1 MVDLLDALAKLSSDS
16 DSDSDEPFH
25 DAETFSDR
33 SGEERHIL
41 QSPIYPSGPNSTN
54 TSQKGSP
61 SPVVKGGGP
70 RADEDIVIPAV
81 FLTQGAK
88 NSRLLKQSAEI
99 ARQLEAEKQRAAAER
114 ASLYKKRQAILTE
127 LNDNGSG
134 FTYSLKTDLDLVDS
148 YVESTYANHH
158 SVYLA
163 RHFYCFRDQQMS
175 SEHEPALD
183 FLFRMGDL
191 RALPETLALHS
202 ISISRLVRYAVNNI
216 QNETHLDLV
225 TANVEKEMMEQL
237 EGKSN
242 AGIEEADERKTEER
256 KTEER
261 KTEVEHNGEEEKGQA
276 WSLEDAMAQLGANM
290 STNLTLK
297 YVHYYR
303 STSAL
308 IFKVAMVLL
317 YFSAHTDLSLSIRA
331 FIVSVSDFALNKE
344 ERRTLVARVVG
355 PVFRALVARARLSGM
370 SDESICANVCSEL
383 ASIRCYVY
391 GEKKRV
397 MQKECELQYAFLDNL
412 VASGAEAK
420 VASLLVSAFLAQS
433 NGLGLLTEEPPNS
446 ESRDIINKNAQTTME
461 EHKLSE
467 TSVTPLPECSS
478 VETADVLA
486 STIPVAS
493 LTRTLTSIERT
504 KVQPHLSGQIFANL
518 YRAQLCAALVVRLL
532 HSALASEFQLHP
544 KHQWR
549 ALHRQVLATKD
560 SLQQAVGAVSY
571 MPIEE
576 TPDKVTLSKALG
588 ETYNALDQMSMVLDK
603 NAVFF
608 RADLFYDS
616 PS

>member
-70 RADEDIVIPAV
+70 RAHDDIVIPAV

-148 YVESTYANHH
+148 YVESAYANHH

-191 RALPETLALHS
+191 RALPQTLALHS
-202 ISISRLVRYAVNNI
+202 ISILRLVRYAVNNI

-225 TANVEKEMMEQL
+225 TANVEKEMMKQL

-256 KTEER
+256 KTE
-261 KTEVEHNGEEEKGQA
+261 VEHNGEEEKEPT

-317 YFSAHTDLSLSIRA
+317 YFSVHTNLSLSIRA
-331 FIVSVSDFALNKE
+331 FIVSVLDFAFNKE

-355 PVFRALVARARLSGM
+355 PVFRALVARARLLGM
-370 SDESICANVCSEL
+370 LDESICANVCSEL
-383 ASIRCYVY
+383 ALIRCYVY

-420 VASLLVSAFLAQS
+420 VALLLVSAFLAQS

-446 ESRDIINKNAQTTME
+446 ELRDINNKNAQTTME

-467 TSVTPLPECSS
+467 TSVSLLPQCSP

-486 STIPVAS
+486 STIPVAL

-532 HSALASEFQLHP
+532 HSALALEFQLHP

-560 SLQQAVGAVSY
+560 SLQQAVGAVLY

>member
-148 YVESTYANHH
+148 YVESAYANHH

-191 RALPETLALHS
+191 RALPHTLALHS
-202 ISISRLVRYAVNNI
+202 ISTLRLVRYAVNNI

-225 TANVEKEMMEQL
+225 TANVEKEMMKQL

-242 AGIEEADERKTEER
+242 AGIEEADERKTE
-256 KTEER
+256 
-261 KTEVEHNGEEEKGQA
+261 VEHNGEEEKEPT

-331 FIVSVSDFALNKE
+331 FIVSVLDFAFNKE
-344 ERRTLVARVVG
+344 ERRTLVARMVG
-355 PVFRALVARARLSGM
+355 PVFRALVARARLLGM
-370 SDESICANVCSEL
+370 LDESICANVCSEL
-383 ASIRCYVY
+383 ALIRCYVY

-420 VASLLVSAFLAQS
+420 VALLLVSAFLAQT

-446 ESRDIINKNAQTTME
+446 ELRDIINKNAQTTME

-532 HSALASEFQLHP
+532 HSALALEFQLHP

-560 SLQQAVGAVSY
+560 SLQQAVGAVLY